1 MSYKIEFSNAASKQF
16 RKLSESLQ
24 ARIQI
29 KIDELATEP
38 RPNGVKKLKD
48 RENAYR
54 IQVGAYR
61 ILYKIVDDI
70 LLISV
75 IKIGHRRD
83 VYKDEI

>member
-24 ARIQI
+24 ERIQI

-48 RENAYR
+48 RENAYFK
-54 IQVGAYR
+54 G
-61 ILYKIVDDI
+61 
-70 LLISV
+70 
-75 IKIGHRRD
+75 
-83 VYKDEI
+83 